1 MKSITKLCFALSL
14 SVLLFSYSCA
24 DYTPGDDAKPSGRPD
39 IALTYPELV
48 SMLEHYDATRKKPL
62 TGVRGD
68 EDTRVNFV
76 KIKDLKQYI
85 AYVEKE
91 ARKKRIKVT
100 GINFISAAYP
110 NDYTDQEKQ
119 NYQTIIMM
127 PATTIDGQ
135 EGVSFDPLKSDKGE
149 PKSLKEILANQYNYN
164 WYYDLITINK
174 SNNKSK
180 RSRSVQK
187 SGGNDLS
194 SGGNRMG
201 TTPPMGNGV
210 DE

>member
-1 MKSITKLCFALSL
+1 MKSMTKLCFALVL

-24 DYTPGDDAKPSGRPD
+24 NYTPGDNGNPKGRPD

-48 SMLEHYDATRKKPL
+48 SMLKHYDETRKKPL
-62 TGVRGD
+62 ATARGD
-68 EDTRVNFV
+68 EDTRVNFL
-76 KIKDLKQYI
+76 KIEDLKQYI

-91 ARKKRIKVT
+91 AKKKKIKVT

-110 NDYTDQEKQ
+110 NNYSEQEKQ

-127 PATTIDGQ
+127 PATTIDGK
-135 EGVSFDPLKSDKGE
+135 EGVSFDPLKSDNRK
-149 PKSLKEILANQYNYN
+149 PKSLKEILSSDYNYN

-174 SNNKSK
+174 SKST

-187 SGGNDLS
+187 SGGGDLS
-194 SGGNRMG
+194 SGGNKMG
-201 TTPPMGNGV
+201 TTPPMGNGNN
-210 DE
+210 